1 MTTYGF
7 CTKSFCMITIVL
19 ISLVL
24 ASCGTKLTDKT
35 GARTKITLT
44 KTSFT
49 HLPGWRKDHQS
60 QAAVALQKS
69 CKIILSERN
78 QKKPVGTNNI
88 AGTRADWKPACQEL
102 AQLQITNIS
111 ARKFFEQYFTPFQV
125 TAGSEKQ
132 GLFTGYYELSL
143 FGHTKRNGKYV
154 HPIYS
159 PPPNL
164 KKMKHG
170 LSRSNINKGKLEG
183 LGLELLYVNDPVAL
197 FFLHIQGS
205 GRVHLANGQV
215 IKVGYAGQNGHA
227 YCAIG
232 KYIKEN
238 ARNYRRVSAATLMGW
253 LQAQHPHHAHHIMD
267 QNQSYVFF
275 KLIDGDSPIGA
286 QGVALTPE
294 RSLAVDPRFIP
305 LGVPVWLD
313 TFYPKKSKLGQHPFQ
328 KLLIAQDVGGAIK
341 GAIRGDIFFG
351 HGRRAESL
359 AFGMSR
365 NGSYYIL
372 LPKTLRRYQNG
383 QRFGPY

>member
-1 MTTYGF
+1 
-7 CTKSFCMITIVL
+7 
-19 ISLVL
+19 
-24 ASCGTKLTDKT
+24 
-35 GARTKITLT
+35 
-44 KTSFT
+44 
-49 HLPGWRKDHQS
+49 
-60 QAAVALQKS
+60 
-69 CKIILSERN
+69 
-78 QKKPVGTNNI
+78 
-88 AGTRADWKPACQEL
+88 
-102 AQLQITNIS
+102 
-111 ARKFFEQYFTPFQV
+111 
-125 TAGSEKQ
+125 
-132 GLFTGYYELSL
+132 
-143 FGHTKRNGKYV
+143 
-154 HPIYS
+154 
-159 PPPNL
+159 
-164 KKMKHG
+164 
-170 LSRSNINKGKLEG
+170 
-183 LGLELLYVNDPVAL
+183 
-197 FFLHIQGS
+197 
-205 GRVHLANGQV
+205 
-215 IKVGYAGQNGHA
+215 
-227 YCAIG
+227 
-232 KYIKEN
+232 
-238 ARNYRRVSAATLMGW
+238 MGW